1 LVSLAEIIVAIL
13 FVFAGFL
20 ALSLLATLLGFL
32 PAIVAAVIVYLLVRN
47 LIYAGIAFV
56 VVAFLWVLAKHK

>member
-1 LVSLAEIIVAIL
+1 MVSLAEIIVAIL